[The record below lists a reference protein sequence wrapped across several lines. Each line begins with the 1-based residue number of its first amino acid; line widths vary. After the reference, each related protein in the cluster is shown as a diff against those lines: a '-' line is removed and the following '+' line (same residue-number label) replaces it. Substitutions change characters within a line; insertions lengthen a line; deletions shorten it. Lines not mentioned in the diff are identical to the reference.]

1 MMKQY
6 QSAAKAVSLN
16 NFNMKKLFIVAGLV
30 VLAIGLF
37 VGHRAL
43 IRRERAHLYNPAADA
58 KAEIADA
65 VKQASKEH
73 KHVML
78 QIGGNWCK
86 WCLRFN
92 DFVTD
97 DPVLDKYLHDNY
109 ILVHVNYSNENTN
122 KEVLAG
128 LGYPQRL
135 GFPAFVI
142 LDGKG
147 NRLHSQ
153 NSGGLGDVNGYSEE
167 KVLEFFKD
175 WSPAA
180 PDAKNY
186 GNLK

>member
-1 MMKQY
+1 
-6 QSAAKAVSLN
+6 
-16 NFNMKKLFIVAGLV
+16 MKKLFIIGALILLTVSALV
-30 VLAIGLF
+30 L
-37 VGHRAL
+37 HRAL
-43 IRRERAHLYNPAADA
+43 KKRERAHLYNPAADA
-58 KAEIADA
+58 KTEIAEA

-92 DFVTD
+92 DLVTG
-97 DPVLDKYLHDNY
+97 DPALDKYLHDNY
-109 ILVHVNYSNENTN
+109 ILVHVNYSRENTN
-122 KEVLAG
+122 NVVLAT

-142 LDGKG
+142 LDDKG

-153 NSGGLGDVNGYSEE
+153 NSGGLGDGSGYSSK

-175 WSPAA
+175 WSPEAL
-180 PDAKNY
+180 DAKN
-186 GNLK
+186 